1 MRTRTLRGF
10 ALPCRAR
17 MTAVPG
23 ASARLETKDTVDADW
38 REVQAQIDAVVH
50 ELDRPVER
58 DEGESA
64 DG

>member
-1 MRTRTLRGF
+1 V
-10 ALPCRAR
+10 
-17 MTAVPG
+17 TAVTG

>member
-1 MRTRTLRGF
+1 
-10 ALPCRAR
+10 
-17 MTAVPG
+17 MTVVAG
-23 ASARLETKDTVDADW
+23 ASPRPETKDTVDADW

-50 ELDRPVER
+50 ELDIPVER